1 MCPLRVIL
9 LFLSAI
15 LAGYLAVKTV
25 KAQQESSILDP
36 SEESPKQAIEHKG
49 LFAVVSARASSALSV
64 TIDMLSGRYLY
75 QTLRKQANGEA
86 VADQ

>member
-49 LFAVVSARASSALSV
+49 LFAVVSIHSTRDVQFHALILIFLKQQDV
-64 TIDMLSGRYLY
+64 
-75 QTLRKQANGEA
+75 LRLKHKAWYF
-86 VADQ
+86 